1 MHHPQHGDRLRQLLD
16 ILVPHEGYTASAL
29 DAVSFMRANSA
40 LPRMPVLYQP
50 GIVIVCSGRKRG
62 FLGDQVYVYDARHY
76 LVLAL
81 PLPFESETQASAAE
95 PMLAVA
101 VRIDMALAAE
111 LSLALAQAGASPT
124 RDAQACGIASTP
136 MDAPFENAVLRLCE
150 ALAQPLEAAIL
161 GPGIVHEIVFRVL
174 AGPQGGAVR
183 TALAQQHQFGRI
195 GKALRHIHDNYSEPL
210 DVATLARA
218 ASMSMPAF
226 HASFKAVTET
236 TPMQYLKTTRLH
248 KARLLLVQDG
258 LNAASAAHRVGY
270 ASTSQ
275 FSREFTRLFG
285 RTPLREAARMQHVL
299 MRHLPSSHQQAQAE
313 AAAPYVTAQ

>member
-1 MHHPQHGDRLRQLLD
+1 MPDPQQNHRLRQLLD
-16 ILVPHEGYTASAL
+16 MLVPHEGYTASRL
-29 DAVSFMRANSA
+29 DTVSFMRANSA
-40 LPRMPVLYQP
+40 LPRMPVLYEP

-101 VRIDMALAAE
+101 VRIEMALAAE
-111 LSLALAQAGASPT
+111 LTLALAQSGAPLT
-124 RDAQACGIASTP
+124 QDGLACGIASTP
-136 MDAPFENAVLRLCE
+136 LDAALDNAVLRLCE

-161 GPGIVHEIVFRVL
+161 GPGIVREIVFRVL
-174 AGPQGGAVR
+174 AGPQGGAIR
-183 TALAQQHQFGRI
+183 AALAQHNQFGRI
-195 GKALRHIHDNYSEPL
+195 GKALRRIHGSYVEPL
-210 DVATLARA
+210 DVAMLAQEA
-218 ASMSMPAF
+218 GMSMAAF
-226 HASFKAVTET
+226 HAGFKAVTGT
-236 TPMQYLKTTRLH
+236 TPIQYLKTTRLH

-270 ASTSQ
+270 ASTTQ

-285 RTPLREAARMQHVL
+285 RSPLREAARMQQVL
-299 MRHLPSSHQQAQAE
+299 MRHAPSTHARITP
-313 AAAPYVTAQ
+313 PYVTAQ